1 MNSEDRVPNDSPSP
15 ELDGFQQHHIS
26 PRSTGITD
34 CTYVCYFFLTL
45 LIVVILLQVF
55 REGRINAHRIA
66 GAVSVY
72 LLISLTWVCIYL
84 FVDFQWPGSFSLTEV
99 HT

>member
-1 MNSEDRVPNDSPSP
+1 MIHPAPNWMPSSNIIYP
-15 ELDGFQQHHIS
+15 SVLLESLIALMS
-26 PRSTGITD
+26 AI
-34 CTYVCYFFLTL
+34 FLTL

-72 LLISLTWVCIYL
+72 LLIGLTWGCIYL
-84 FVDFQWPGSFSLTEV
+84 LVDFQWPGSFSLTEV

>member
-1 MNSEDRVPNDSPSP
+1 VLVILGLISRVVSC
-15 ELDGFQQHHIS
+15 I
-26 PRSTGITD
+26 
-34 CTYVCYFFLTL
+34 YFSVLLESLIALMSAIFLTL

-55 REGRINAHRIA
+55 REGRINAHRKA

-72 LLISLTWVCIYL
+72 LLISLTWGCIYL
-84 FVDFQWPGSFSLTEV
+84 FVDFQWPGSFRLTEV